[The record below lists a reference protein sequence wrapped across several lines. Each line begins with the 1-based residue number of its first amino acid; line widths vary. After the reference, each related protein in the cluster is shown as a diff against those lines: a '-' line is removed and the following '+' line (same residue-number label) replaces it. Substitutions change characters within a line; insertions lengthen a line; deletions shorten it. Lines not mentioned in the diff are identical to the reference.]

1 MKFDMQLRPTT
12 ETSWVVSYGG
22 KTISIWRTAAIL
34 KIVISPYLS
43 EKSSN
48 FDEIVY
54 TAADFELGERHV
66 IKNEKKFHWTDCEF
80 DRTYFLLTI

>member
-1 MKFDMQLRPTT
+1 M
-12 ETSWVVSYGG
+12 VVKQFQDGG
-22 KTISIWRTAAIL
+22 QPPFF
-34 KIVISPYLS
+34 KIDISPYLS
-43 EKSSN
+43 EKSLD
-48 FDEIVY
+48 FHDIVY